1 MKNIYP
7 CAQVLANVS
16 TMSPEFTV
24 TGLDPGREV
33 RLVIWAENG
42 NGRSG
47 AVELEVLTTKV
58 AQLQVGE

>member
-1 MKNIYP
+1 M
-7 CAQVLANVS
+7 LANVS